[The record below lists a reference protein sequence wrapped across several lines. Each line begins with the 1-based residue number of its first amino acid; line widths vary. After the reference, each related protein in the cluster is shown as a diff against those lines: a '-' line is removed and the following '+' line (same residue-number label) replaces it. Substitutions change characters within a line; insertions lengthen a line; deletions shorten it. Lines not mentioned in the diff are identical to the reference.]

1 MTALMGGEFYN
12 NKNAKHSVAKK
23 ANLADKFIMYHNINI
38 GKNYCNSLT
47 FGLFEDMKEC
57 THMFCSLILGARINA
72 FPFRNLMSSSF

>member
-1 MTALMGGEFYN
+1 MQNT
-12 NKNAKHSVAKK
+12 VATET
-23 ANLADKFIMYHNINI
+23 NLADKFIMYHNINI

-57 THMFCSLILGARINA
+57 THFFCSLILGARIIA